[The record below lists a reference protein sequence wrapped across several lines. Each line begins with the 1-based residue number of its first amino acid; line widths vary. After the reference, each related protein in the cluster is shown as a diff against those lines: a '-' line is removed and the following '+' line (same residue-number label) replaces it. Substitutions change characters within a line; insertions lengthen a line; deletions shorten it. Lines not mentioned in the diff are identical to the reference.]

1 MITHWYG
8 QITLMVILW
17 LIMKFIRQL
26 FPRFWPTRLHMLDVE
41 CVLLLIGAHFLS
53 VQVFAISVL
62 PFIAAIIA
70 VVGLLMA
77 VIIFI
82 KDKPFR
88 TTTFFIRIWRLLDL
102 LMVVTYIGLLV
113 VLVSKSI

>member
-17 LIMKFIRQL
+17 LIMKFIRRL
-26 FPRFWPTRLHMLDVE
+26 FPRFWPARLHLLDVE

-62 PFIAAIIA
+62 PFIAVIIA
-70 VVGLLMA
+70 VMGLLMA
-77 VIIFI
+77 IVIFI
-82 KDKPFR
+82 KDTPFR
-88 TTTFFIRIWRLLDL
+88 ITTFFIRIWRLLDL
-102 LMVVTYIGLLV
+102 LMVVTYVGLLV
-113 VLVSKSI
+113 GLASKFI